1 MYYRILP
8 YIIFRDCSDF
18 GYLTDN
24 RNYGYDTASKSSIK
38 VGERILSK
46 TGSVFYSILSEKAQ
60 SLSEIV
66 EQLVPLFP
74 GVSPE
79 ALGKDAEEFF
89 HDLSNDG
96 FILCGDNRDGLQDL
110 KYFSYENS
118 YALEL
123 LSEMQVN
130 NGDSFEMNW
139 GTKYHLVRVHVDVS
153 GLCNEHCVHCFIPD
167 SFKRN
172 IMSKELFNRII
183 EQCIECKVLNITI
196 SGGEPMLNPN
206 LSYFIE
212 VCREKNFS
220 INVLSNLTLLTDEYV
235 KIFEKT
241 PLLSIQTSLYSMN
254 PEIHETITQQKGSF
268 IKTKNAIEILHKHN
282 IPMQINCPIMK
293 QNKDSY
299 QSVINWAQSLN
310 IEASSDYMLFGSIDG
325 SSKNLQCRLSIP
337 EVETIMRQQG
347 VDSKRENRSGKDG
360 DIGIIC
366 PVCTNSLG
374 VSHNGDVYPCEGL
387 QSVHLGNTNEDSLAS
402 IWDNSPLVQQL
413 RELNYDDFPKCRTCE
428 DQEYCSR
435 CLIRNANESLNHD
448 YKDVNPYFC
457 EIARR
462 KRQIVLETKDGAFGP
477 GK

>member
-1 MYYRILP
+1 MLPLLVMYYRTLP
-8 YIIFRDCSDF
+8 YIIFRDCLDF

-46 TGSVFYSILSEKAQ
+46 TGSVFYSYLSEKAQ
-60 SLSEIV
+60 SLPEIV
-66 EQLVPLFP
+66 EKIAPLFP
-74 GVSPE
+74 KVSPE
-79 ALGKDAEEFF
+79 ELEKDAEEFF
-89 HDLSNDG
+89 LDLSKDG
-96 FILCGDNRDGLQDL
+96 FIICGENSDRLQDL
-110 KYFSYENS
+110 KCFSYENHHS
-118 YALEL
+118 LD
-123 LSEMQVN
+123 LSSEFETNSDV
-130 NGDSFEMNW
+130 SFETNW

-206 LSYFIE
+206 LPYFIE

-220 INVLSNLTLLTDEYV
+220 INVLSNLTLLKDEYV
-235 KIFEKT
+235 KLFEKT

-254 PEIHETITQQKGSF
+254 PEIHDSITQHKGSF
-268 IKTKNAIEILHKHN
+268 IKTKKAIELLHKHN
-282 IPMQINCPIMK
+282 IPMQINCPIMR

-337 EVETIMRQQG
+337 EVEAIVHLEG
-347 VDSKRENRSGKDG
+347 VTSKRENKREITG

-366 PVCTNSLG
+366 PVCTASLC
-374 VSHNGDVYPCEGL
+374 VSHYGDVYPCEGL
-387 QSVHLGNTNEDSLAS
+387 QSVHLGNINEDSLAS
-402 IWDNSPLVQQL
+402 IWDYSPLVQQL
-413 RELNYDDFPKCRTCE
+413 RELNYDDFPKCHTCE
-428 DQEYCSR
+428 DKDYCSR
-435 CLIRNANESLNHD
+435 CLICNANESLSHD
-448 YKDVNPYFC
+448 YKEVNPYFC
-457 EIARR
+457 EIARL
-462 KRQIVLETKDGAFGP
+462 KKQIDLHEV
-477 GK
+477 